1 LEVAVDPATVIVAVD
16 PGKALNR
23 VWVSNG
29 LGLLEDPVSLPVSRE
44 GISYLEQLLTTHAA
58 AGPVIAIEATGS
70 LHRSWVSE
78 LERLHPGAVR
88 LFAPSE
94 TKAAREQLGSG
105 RFKTDDR
112 DCAALTYLARQ
123 GAGRRHSEEVA
134 VDALRAAVR
143 HRRGLVADRKVAQ
156 QRLHDQ
162 LNALC
167 PGLSAPAGHGRSLA
181 IETPTGQAVLAC
193 AAAFAGRAPTTRS
206 LIARAPG
213 RLTKATAEY
222 WVRRWRGCLSPP
234 ADAKQRAR
242 RLARD
247 LERYRALRAD
257 ITVLDGEIAVL
268 LEATDGRVLTSL
280 PGVAVLRAAAFA
292 AHSLPI
298 GRFPDAEHLY
308 SATGLAPALYESAT
322 LRRRGR
328 ISRQGLAEHR
338 DALMGIAWGLSAY
351 SPSFAQRDA
360 ELRARGTRR
369 IQARVAIARN
379 ACRPAHRLLVT
390 QQPFDE
396 RRIFEEG
403 SVAGGDGHVSYAA
416 RRRNLA
422 CRPPALGRFH
432 GAHESLPID
441 GA

>member
-1 LEVAVDPATVIVAVD
+1 MPMLGVALDPTTVIVAVD

-29 LGLLEDPVSLPVSRE
+29 AGLLEEPVSLPVSRE
-44 GISYLEQLLTTHAA
+44 GIGRLERLLGAHASA
-58 AGPVIAIEATGS
+58 EPVIAIEATGS
-70 LHRSWVSE
+70 LHRSWVAE

-94 TKAAREQLGSG
+94 TKAARTQLGSG

-123 GAGRRHSEEVA
+123 GVGRRPSEEVV
-134 VDALRAAVR
+134 VDSLRAAVR
-143 HRRGLVADRKVAQ
+143 HRRGLVRDRKVAQ

-193 AAAFAGRAPTTRS
+193 AAAFAGKAPSTRS
-206 LIARAPG
+206 LVARAPG

-222 WVRRWRGCLSPP
+222 WVQRWRSCLPAP
-234 ADAKQRAR
+234 ADAESRAR
-242 RLARD
+242 RLDRD
-247 LERYRALRAD
+247 LKRYRSLRAD
-257 ITVLDGEIAVL
+257 VAVLDDEIAVSL
-268 LEATDGRVLTSL
+268 AATGGQVLTSL
-280 PGVAVLRAAAFA
+280 PGVGVLRAAAFA

-298 GRFPDAEHLY
+298 ARFPDAEHLY

-322 LRRRGR
+322 LHRRGR

-338 DALMGIAWGLSAY
+338 DALMGIAWGLSLY

-360 ELRARGTRR
+360 DLRARGMAP

-379 ACRPAHRLLVT
+379 ACRLAYRLLVT

-396 RRIFEEG
+396 EAYRRG
-403 SVAGGDGHVSYAA
+403 RL
-416 RRRNLA
+416 RR
-422 CRPPALGRFH
+422 GR
-432 GAHESLPID
+432 
-441 GA
+441 

>member
-1 LEVAVDPATVIVAVD
+1 MAILEVALDPTTVIVAVD
-16 PGKALNR
+16 PGKVLNR

-29 LGLLEDPVSLPVSRE
+29 AGLLEDPVSLPVSRE
-44 GISYLEQLLTTHAA
+44 GIGRLERLLSAHARA
-58 AGPVIAIEATGS
+58 EPVIAIEATGS
-70 LHRSWVSE
+70 LHRSWEIE
-78 LERLHPGAVR
+78 LGRLHPGAVR

-94 TKAAREQLGSG
+94 TKAARMQLGSG

-123 GAGRRHSEEVA
+123 GAGRRRCEEVA

-162 LNALC
+162 LNALA

-193 AAAFAGRAPTTRS
+193 AAAFAGRPPSTRS

-222 WVRRWRGCLSPP
+222 WVHRWKGCLPPP
-234 ADAKQRAR
+234 ADAEQRAR

-247 LERYRALRAD
+247 LERYRILRAD
-257 ITVLDGEIAVL
+257 IAVIDDEIAVL
-268 LEATDGRVLTSL
+268 LGATDGQILTSL
-280 PGVAVLRAAAFA
+280 PGVAILRAAAFA

-298 GRFPDAEHLY
+298 GRFPDAEHLF

-322 LRRRGR
+322 VRRRGR
-328 ISRQGLAEHR
+328 ISRQGLAERR
-338 DALMGIAWGLSAY
+338 DALMGIAWGLSLC

-360 ELRARGTRR
+360 ELRARGMNP

-379 ACRPAHRLLVT
+379 ACRLAYRLLVT
-390 QQPFDE
+390 QEPFDE
-396 RRIFEEG
+396 EAYLR
-403 SVAGGDGHVSYAA
+403 
-416 RRRNLA
+416 
-422 CRPPALGRFH
+422 GRLSR
-432 GAHESLPID
+432 GR
-441 GA
+441 